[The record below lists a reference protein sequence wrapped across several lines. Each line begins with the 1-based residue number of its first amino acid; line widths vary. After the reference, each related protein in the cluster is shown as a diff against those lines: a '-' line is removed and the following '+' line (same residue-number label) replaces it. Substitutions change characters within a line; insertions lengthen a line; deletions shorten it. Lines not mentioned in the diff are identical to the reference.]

1 MQVKIEQMF
10 AFFGN
15 LVYAFPMTKK
25 KPSPAKTSGKVAEL
39 PDGPANEHGLTPR
52 QAKIL
57 DVIRTAIETNGYP
70 PSMRE
75 IGQAAGL
82 ASPAS
87 VSYQL
92 ETS

>member
-1 MQVKIEQMF
+1 MF

-15 LVYAFPMTKK
+15 LVYAPPMSKK
-25 KPSPAKTSGKVAEL
+25 KVSEL
-39 PDGPANEHGLTPR
+39 TDGPANEQGLTPR

-57 DVIRTAIETNGYP
+57 EVIRTAIESTGYP

-82 ASPAS
+82 ASSAS

-92 ETS
+92 GTLVERASSAAMPQRAAP

>member
-25 KPSPAKTSGKVAEL
+25 KSSPSEKVSEL

-75 IGQAAGL
+75 IGKLPVWPRQ
-82 ASPAS
+82 P
-87 VSYQL
+87 QFHIN
-92 ETS
+92 

>member
-1 MQVKIEQMF
+1 MQAKTEQMF
-10 AFFGN
+10 AFFQN

-25 KPSPAKTSGKVAEL
+25 KASPSKTSVKTSSKVAEL

-75 IGQAAGL
+75 IGKLPVWPRQ
-82 ASPAS
+82 P
-87 VSYQL
+87 QFHIN
-92 ETS
+92 

>member
-1 MQVKIEQMF
+1 MQAKIEQMF

-15 LVYAFPMTKK
+15 LVYHLAMSKK
-25 KPSPAKTSGKVAEL
+25 TDKNVSEL

-82 ASPAS
+82 A
-87 VSYQL
+87 
-92 ETS
+92 

>member
-1 MQVKIEQMF
+1 MS
-10 AFFGN
+10 
-15 LVYAFPMTKK
+15 KK
-25 KPSPAKTSGKVAEL
+25 NVSEL

-57 DVIRTAIETNGYP
+57 EVIRTAIESTGYP

-82 ASPAS
+82 ASSAS

-92 ETS
+92 GTLVEKGYPPRCHQRASARNYLSK

>member
-1 MQVKIEQMF
+1 MS
-10 AFFGN
+10 
-15 LVYAFPMTKK
+15 KK
-25 KPSPAKTSGKVAEL
+25 KISEL

-57 DVIRTAIETNGYP
+57 DAIRTAIETNGYP
-70 PSMRE
+70 PTMRE

-92 ETS
+92 